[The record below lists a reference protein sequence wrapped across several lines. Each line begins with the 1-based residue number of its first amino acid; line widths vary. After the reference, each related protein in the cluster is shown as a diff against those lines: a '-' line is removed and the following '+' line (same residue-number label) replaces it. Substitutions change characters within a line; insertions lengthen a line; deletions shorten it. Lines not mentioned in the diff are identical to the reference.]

1 MSNPSA
7 SEEPLALP
15 LSDTQLDEIMLLFHP
30 LALHCCDALL
40 RILAYELRGRREIG
54 EASYIGLRAP
64 SSRTIACSTHRWRLS
79 AATRAASASTR
90 AERADAK
97 HRSQRAVPVK
107 NPAIP
112 LSAHT
117 PGLSLNDAADRG
129 KPWQP
134 WSITISTLGIC
145 HKTYLQRSG

>member
-1 MSNPSA
+1 MSAPQPIALSDDQITTIMA
-7 SEEPLALP
+7 LARPLAP
-15 LSDTQLDEIMLLFHP
+15 DQRTAFVELLITK
-30 LALHCCDALL
+30 LN
-40 RILAYELRGRREIG
+40 GRREIG
-54 EASYIGLRAP
+54 DGALYQLCRELQRELLIPPLGTDDDGNARRVRTNKYYLELVR
-64 SSRTIACSTHRWRLS
+64 SRLGEHT
-79 AATRAASASTR
+79 
-90 AERADAK
+90 
-97 HRSQRAVPVK
+97 
-107 NPAIP
+107 